1 MEGYILKVEFTGHE
15 LNPGHDMKKLS
26 IMTAQCLVEEMQD
39 GVEEQRKIQITT
51 SNSLI
56 IADKLNTAEPN
67 ESKMTLLDKALLKSE
82 DTMFPL
88 INEGSVTNFNG
99 MLVLSNVKIVPFA
112 NPDNVI
118 EYDSYALYTD
128 HIMGFGLTE

>member
-1 MEGYILKVEFTGHE
+1 MKIEFTGHE
-15 LNPGHDMKKLS
+15 LNPGHDMKKLD
-26 IMTAQCLVEEMQD
+26 IVTAQCLIEEMQGGIED
-39 GVEEQRKIQITT
+39 QRKIQITT

-56 IADKLNTAEPN
+56 IADKINTEEPN
-67 ESKMTLLDKALLKSE
+67 ESKMTLLDKALLQSE
-82 DTMFPL
+82 DTIFP
-88 INEGSVTNFNG
+88 IMNDGNVTNMFG
-99 MLVLSNVKIVPFA
+99 MIVLSNVKIIPFA